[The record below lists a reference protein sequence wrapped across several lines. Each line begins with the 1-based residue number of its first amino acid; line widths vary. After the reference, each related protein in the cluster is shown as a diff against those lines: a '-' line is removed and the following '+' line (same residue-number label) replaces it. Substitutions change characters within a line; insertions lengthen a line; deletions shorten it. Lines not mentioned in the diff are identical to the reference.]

1 MAKLALA
8 VVVLVVVLVVGG
20 VVYLGTADIAPSTQ
34 KVEKV
39 IPDDRLPH

>member
-8 VVVLVVVLVVGG
+8 VIALAVVVVVGG
-20 VVYLGTADIAPSTQ
+20 VVYLGTADIAPPIQ

-39 IPDDRLPH
+39 IPDDRLPR